1 MAGARDEVLVVGAG
15 VAGLVAARELVLLGH
30 SVRVLESSARA
41 GGQLEAGSLDS
52 VRVDLGADRLT
63 PDDELT
69 ATLDRLDLG
78 ADLVTAAPTRT
89 WLRTADDRTLPLP
102 EPTLLGIPMAPLSAD
117 AVAITGRSAGW
128 RAQLDAL
135 LPGPVGSRA
144 ATLGALVRRRLGD
157 DTLERLVAPVVIA
170 LRGVHP
176 DVLPLAAVGGLK
188 HHLLREN
195 SLARAVARVRLE
207 GALPGQLE
215 QPLATLRGGATA
227 LVDRLLAELDR
238 FGVPIEHGVEVTAVA
253 PDHVVLSGG
262 SDVDVDADAEAEA
275 GDDGDGRGDGDTAS
289 GTDRVRRGRVL
300 IAAPGLVRGSAR
312 DRTTD
317 YSGDLV
323 VLLIDPGT
331 AVAEALQ
338 GALPAGGVLVD
349 PRGSSRVRAVD
360 LPTARWGPL
369 RDAAGGRAVVR
380 VHYRDAPAEHPADPE
395 RARRDVEELLGVR
408 IPPAAVRAAAVRRW
422 RTAGRIDADDSA
434 VPVVGEQVVGADI
447 ARIVAHARATARAF
461 GAPED

>member
-30 SVRVLESSARA
+30 SVRVFESSARA

-78 ADLVTAAPTRT
+78 ADFVTAAPTRT

-157 DTLERLVAPVVIA
+157 DALERLVAPVVVA

-215 QPLATLRGGATA
+215 QPLATLRGGAAA

-262 SDVDVDADAEAEA
+262 SDAEA
-275 GDDGDGRGDGDTAS
+275 GDDGGGRGDGDTES

-312 DRTTD
+312 YRTTD

-323 VLLIDPGT
+323 VLLVDPGT

-360 LPTARWGPL
+360 VPTARWGPL

-380 VHYRDAPAEHPADPE
+380 VQYRDAPAEHPADPE
-395 RARRDVEELLGVR
+395 RARRDLEELLGVR
-408 IPPAAVRAAAVRRW
+408 IPPAAVTAAAVRRW
-422 RTAGRIDADDSA
+422 RTAGRLDADDSA